1 MKRSSLFLSV
11 IIWFS
16 FVLVGCTDCNDDTS
30 ASVDESP
37 VSFDEPPSPSSIFCG
52 SANSASERSLWNAD
66 LSNQH
71 NEHLNPVDEV
81 PTPLDGD
88 TPTLSSICDRDDLD
102 SEYIVWNGDV
112 TIDDLE
118 SLETYTLIKGDVD
131 IQEQPSL
138 EIIDLPELQIVC
150 GHILI
155 IENDNLQSLNLPQL
169 KMVENIQIN
178 GHLALQRINLSKIQT
193 VAGDLGISMNNILP
207 DITLSQL
214 KMVIG
219 RMIVRSNYGLTML
232 NLPNLQTIGG
242 EMSPTYEVRNSDKRT
257 PVASKYQPPSI
268 KDGRPSHSHCILQR
282 WLDNDPS
289 ATITIR

>member
-11 IIWFS
+11 IVWFS

-37 VSFDEPPSPSSIFCG
+37 ASIGEPPSPSSIFCG
-52 SANSASERSLWNAD
+52 SANRASERSLWNAD

-71 NEHLNPVDEV
+71 NENLHPVDEV

-131 IQEQPSL
+131 YT
-138 EIIDLPELQIVC
+138 
-150 GHILI
+150 G
-155 IENDNLQSLNLPQL
+155 
-169 KMVENIQIN
+169 
-178 GHLALQRINLSKIQT
+178 
-193 VAGDLGISMNNILP
+193 
-207 DITLSQL
+207 
-214 KMVIG
+214 
-219 RMIVRSNYGLTML
+219 
-232 NLPNLQTIGG
+232 
-242 EMSPTYEVRNSDKRT
+242 
-257 PVASKYQPPSI
+257 
-268 KDGRPSHSHCILQR
+268 
-282 WLDNDPS
+282 
-289 ATITIR
+289 ATFP